1 MRTSTCTCHM
11 YMGRVHVGNMSMY
24 VHVKVGNQVSVNH
37 TQDLLEIL
45 EYVARPR
52 ADQKHTHVC
61 RDDAQLSSLK
71 ILLVAPPAHML
82 LNCDRLLGTSGN
94 RSELELAL
102 LTDRCS
108 RACDGR

>member
-1 MRTSTCTCHM
+1 M
-11 YMGRVHVGNMSMY
+11 YMGRVHVGNNHVHVQCTRRN

-37 TQDLLEIL
+37 TQTLK
-45 EYVARPR
+45 YVGRPR
-52 ADQKHTHVC
+52 ADQKRKHVC

-82 LNCDRLLGTSGN
+82 LNCVRLLGTPGN
-94 RSELELAL
+94 RPELELAL

>member
-1 MRTSTCTCHM
+1 
-11 YMGRVHVGNMSMY
+11 MGRVHVGNMCSTCRN
-24 VHVKVGNQVSVNH
+24 VHVKVGIQVSVNH
-37 TQDLLEIL
+37 
-45 EYVARPR
+45 RPL
-52 ADQKHTHVC
+52 ADFQKHTHVC

-71 ILLVAPPAHML
+71 ILLVAPPDLML
-82 LNCDRLLGTSGN
+82 LNCVRLLGTPGN